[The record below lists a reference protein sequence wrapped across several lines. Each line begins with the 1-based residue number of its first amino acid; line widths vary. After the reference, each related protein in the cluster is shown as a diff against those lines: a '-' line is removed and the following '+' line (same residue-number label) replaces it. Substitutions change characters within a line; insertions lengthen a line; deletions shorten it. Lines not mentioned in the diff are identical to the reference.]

1 MTLGKVGR
9 RFTAVLD
16 AEWQGMLKRKWNP
29 KRPLV
34 FAHAVLTKTLGA
46 RKVRE
51 IRARIDRQLNLW
63 ERGIHAGLVWDV
75 LVEGRYQEGRINICV
90 EEEDDC
96 LARSFH
102 ITVLSGNLQQAVYK
116 ANGREGGGGC
126 LLPEDV
132 FTKTGRPVAYALW
145 EKNPN
150 ICVPPMENPTCP
162 AFEEYEEVPETVPL
176 YLLEDNVTWVASSSQ
191 APLGRWEWRRSS

>member
-1 MTLGKVGR
+1 
-9 RFTAVLD
+9 
-16 AEWQGMLKRKWNP
+16 MLKRKWNP
-29 KRPLV
+29 ERPLV
-34 FAHAVLTKTLGA
+34 FAHAVLTKTLGT

-75 LVEGRYQEGRINICV
+75 LEEGRDQEGRIDIRV
-90 EEEDDC
+90 EEEEDC

-126 LLPEDV
+126 LLPGDV
-132 FTKTGRPVAYALW
+132 
-145 EKNPN
+145 
-150 ICVPPMENPTCP
+150 
-162 AFEEYEEVPETVPL
+162 
-176 YLLEDNVTWVASSSQ
+176 
-191 APLGRWEWRRSS
+191 